1 VEKHGLRAPVRKIN
15 LGQIRLAID
24 PFRYIEPKIPD
35 CLPHTRRRRF
45 LHCKNR
51 RSARPPK
58 RGVLSED
65 RATMMRARW
74 RRGVAGG
81 QAEAQNPLV
90 LVNTDTLWKETAG
103 IDALGARVACSLLN
117 RHLPLN

>member
-1 VEKHGLRAPVRKIN
+1 
-15 LGQIRLAID
+15 
-24 PFRYIEPKIPD
+24 
-35 CLPHTRRRRF
+35 
-45 LHCKNR
+45 
-51 RSARPPK
+51 
-58 RGVLSED
+58 
-65 RATMMRARW
+65 MMRARW

-103 IDALGARVACSLLN
+103 LVALGARVACSLLN